1 MNRNIKSVLAL
12 MLAMLFVL
20 SCFVACAD
28 ISESDETSAATDS
41 GKTDG
46 TTGDKTDGTTD
57 SKPNDKTDGTTDGTT
72 DDKTDGTTADIDDG
86 TQAPDEEETKSDEDI
101 KKDAIA
107 ETKEELGK
115 IDFGKKT
122 LAILTGSSFK
132 GETFAEEGVV
142 DADGGSSQLLN
153 DAVLARNKRMEEE
166 CNLTFESLVVAD
178 GEMVGKIN
186 TESMSPTGDFQFI
199 NYRISE
205 AAHQALAGR
214 LHDWVS
220 MGIDLDK
227 PWWDTGTADF
237 ALLGKVFFMC
247 GDVNYTDDNTT
258 YVLIFNK
265 QMQAQYSETVPNP
278 YQTVKDWEWTLEYF
292 NNIIQGISSESSG
305 DGTWD
310 ENDTYG
316 FVTTWEYGN
325 TFFIGSDL
333 RYIKN
338 DRTMERPELA
348 LDSMMDKALLVLDLA
363 KAIFNENN
371 ATYMS
376 PPGEEAKGLAC
387 FKAGRAMFYS
397 EVASYLP
404 KLNKDMD
411 AEFGI
416 LPVPKY
422 DKAQEFYRT
431 WTFGSGGCLSL
442 ISSIPD
448 ADAETIGK
456 LVQYYG
462 ILSTEEVKPV
472 FYDVMLTTQ
481 SVRDDESGEMLDLIF
496 ANRVYDMGLYFDS
509 EFNLYSLFKN
519 DVYQNTNKF
528 SSAYKSAT
536 KKFDSKV
543 TKLLKDLE
551 KKTS

>member
-1 MNRNIKSVLAL
+1 MKRNIRKLSAL
-12 MLAMLFVL
+12 LLAMLLLL

-28 ISESDETSAATDS
+28 SSNSDGTAAATGGTADSTQSPGESESE
-41 GKTDG
+41 
-46 TTGDKTDGTTD
+46 
-57 SKPNDKTDGTTDGTT
+57 NE
-72 DDKTDGTTADIDDG
+72 IV
-86 TQAPDEEETKSDEDI
+86 SDEDI
-101 KKDAIA
+101 KKEIIA
-107 ETKEELGK
+107 ATREELGK
-115 IDFGKKT
+115 IDFGQRT
-122 LAILTGSSFK
+122 LSVLTGNAFK

-142 DADGGSSQLLN
+142 DVDGGSSQLLN
-153 DAVLARNKRMEEE
+153 DAVLTRNKRMEAE
-166 CNLTFESLVVAD
+166 CNLTFESLVVPDA
-178 GEMVGKIN
+178 EMTGKIN
-186 TESMSPTGDFQFI
+186 TEAMSPTGDFQFI

-227 PWWDTGTADF
+227 PWWDSGTADF

-333 RYIKN
+333 RYIIN

-376 PPGEEAKGLAC
+376 PPGEENKGLAC
-387 FKAGRAMFYS
+387 FMAGRGMFYS

-404 KLNKDMD
+404 GLNREMD
-411 AEFGI
+411 TEFGI

-431 WTFGSGGCLSL
+431 WTFGLGGCLSL
-442 ISSIPD
+442 TSSIPE
-448 ADAETIGK
+448 ADAEMIGK

-462 ILSTEEVKPV
+462 ILSTEEIKPV

-496 ANRVYDMGLYFDS
+496 SNRVFEMGFYFDS

>member
-20 SCFVACAD
+20 SCFVACTD
-28 ISESDETSAATDS
+28 SSGSDETTAATGGATSS
-41 GKTDG
+41 G
-46 TTGDKTDGTTD
+46 
-57 SKPNDKTDGTTDGTT
+57 NN
-72 DDKTDGTTADIDDG
+72 DG
-86 TQAPDEEETKSDEDI
+86 TQAPDEDETKSDEEI

-107 ETKEELGK
+107 ATKEELGT

-122 LAILTGSSFK
+122 LSILTGSSFK
-132 GETFAEEGVV
+132 GETYAEEGVV
-142 DADGGSSQLLN
+142 DADGGSSQLIN
-153 DAVLARNKRMEEE
+153 DAVLVRNKRMEEE

-178 GEMVGKIN
+178 GEMTGKIN

-205 AAHQALAGR
+205 AATQAVAGR

-227 PWWDTGTADF
+227 PWWDSGTADF
-237 ALLGKVFFMC
+237 SLLGKVFFMC
-247 GDVNYTDDNTT
+247 GDVNYTDDQVT

-265 QMQAQYSETVPNP
+265 QMQQQYSESIPNP

-305 DGTWD
+305 DGVWD

-363 KAIFNENN
+363 KSIFNDNN
-371 ATYMS
+371 ATFMS
-376 PPGEEAKGLAC
+376 QPGEEAKGLSC
-387 FKAGRAMFYS
+387 FKSGRAMFYS

-404 KLNKDMD
+404 QLNKDMD

-422 DKAQEFYRT
+422 DKAQEYYRT
-431 WTFGSGGCLSL
+431 WTFSSGGCLSL
-442 ISSIPD
+442 TSAITD
-448 ADAETIGK
+448 ADAEMIGK
-456 LVQYYG
+456 LVQYYA

-496 ANRVYDMGLYFDS
+496 ANRVYDMGFYFDAN
-509 EFNLYSLFKN
+509 FGLYSLFKN

-536 KKFDSKV
+536 KKFDRKV
-543 TKLLKDLE
+543 NQLLKDLE

>member
-20 SCFVACAD
+20 SCFVAC
-28 ISESDETSAATDS
+28 TDS
-41 GKTDG
+41 S
-46 TTGDKTDGTTD
+46 D
-57 SKPNDKTDGTTDGTT
+57 SNSSETP
-72 DDKTDGTTADIDDG
+72 TTADG
-86 TQAPDEEETKSDEDI
+86 EGETSTGEEDA
-101 KKDAIA
+101 KKTAIE
-107 ETKEELGK
+107 ETKEELGT

-122 LAILTGSSFK
+122 LGVLTGSSFK
-132 GETFAEEGVV
+132 GETYAEEGVV
-142 DADGGSSQLLN
+142 DPEGGSSQLLN
-153 DAVLARNKRMEEE
+153 DAVLTRNKRMEEE
-166 CNLTFESLVVAD
+166 CNLTFESLVVQD
-178 GEMVGKIN
+178 GEMTSKIN
-186 TESMSPTGDFQFI
+186 NEAMSPTGEFQFI

-205 AAHQALAGR
+205 ATTQAVAGR

-227 PWWDTGTADF
+227 PWWDSGTADF

-247 GDVNYTDDNTT
+247 GDVNYTDDNLT

-265 QMQAQYSETVPNP
+265 QMRNQYSESVADP
-278 YQTVKDWEWTLEYF
+278 YQTVRDWEWTLDYF
-292 NNIIQGISSESSG
+292 NNVIQGISSDSNG
-305 DGTWD
+305 DGIRD

-316 FVTTWEYGN
+316 FVTTWEFGN

-348 LDSMMDKALLVLDLA
+348 LDSMMDKALKVLDLA
-363 KAIFNENN
+363 KAVFNEND
-371 ATYMS
+371 ATFMS
-376 PPGEEAKGLAC
+376 QPGEEAKGLSC

-404 KLNKDMD
+404 TLNKDMD
-411 AEFGI
+411 AEYGI

-431 WTFGSGGCLSL
+431 WTFGAGGCLSL
-442 ISSIPD
+442 TSSIAD
-448 ADAETIGK
+448 ADAEMIGK
-456 LVQYYG
+456 LVQYYA

-481 SVRDDESGEMLDLIF
+481 AVRDDESGEMLDLIF
-496 ANRVYDMGLYFDS
+496 ANRVYDMGFYFES
-509 EFNLYSLFKN
+509 QFGLYSLFKN

-528 SSAYKSAT
+528 SSSYKAAT
-536 KKFDSKV
+536 KRFDKNV

-551 KKTS
+551 KKTG